1 MSISPNTVRYS
12 LFVSKFFLYQT
23 ISSYIIILFLSK
35 QNHFIFKV
43 ARNMYLGSNLQ
54 PCQGINV
61 RCTQYLGVK
70 LGELNDAIQR
80 NNNHFNIL
88 S

>member
-1 MSISPNTVRYS
+1 
-12 LFVSKFFLYQT
+12 
-23 ISSYIIILFLSK
+23 
-35 QNHFIFKV
+35 
-43 ARNMYLGSNLQ
+43 MYLGSNLQ
-54 PCQGINV
+54 SCQGINV